1 MKLSSIAV
9 FSPERNKKTSISFKK
24 EENQYSLSDL
34 KMFESNLKKD
44 IKFAESF
51 NFDEQ
56 KKFTE
61 CLIDR
66 EIEKKT
72 KGIFLRYCTKEDEIK
87 IRDAY
92 NRELFGK
99 NGRVNYII
107 NNLSMFKMMLLLI
120 QEKISFL
127 SNNVSSPLKKE
138 KPSVDS
144 ENEEKMFKSNG
155 VVELKKTY
163 TDAKKVS
170 SAAKTVET
178 GIKYRWNEITEKLD
192 EYTKSHPRKERTR
205 MEWEEIHKMNRELQ
219 QLKQEAR
226 ERNVSLLEKKELEAG
241 SREME
246 EYIKSRVLPLMSINE
261 ATAQD
266 CLEMFVK
273 YGKREVLPDASCSND
288 PLFNTINQMTQ
299 NIISCMK
306 ETEVSEKLPL
316 KYLEVMEKYAK
327 RDAVYFR
334 DNDTLL
340 SFIRECGEKLGAGTV
355 ERSIEI
361 LKGLVY
367 QKRDYT
373 EAKGYVQSLSREVK
387 ENEGVKR
394 ALRELEEAVK
404 DLPEN
409 VPFQPVA

>member
-1 MKLSSIAV
+1 MKIQPV
-9 FSPERNKKTSISFKK
+9 SFK
-24 EENQYSLSDL
+24 NTDS
-34 KMFESNLKKD
+34 FSN
-44 IKFAESF
+44 F
-51 NFDEQ
+51 
-56 KKFTE
+56 
-61 CLIDR
+61 LIAPVGQATSAPPI
-66 EIEKKT
+66 IEKKPDSISSKNLKLYAAVASVIVALGVIVL
-72 KGIFLRYCTKEDEIK
+72 KGKSIK
-87 IRDAY
+87 
-92 NRELFGK
+92 
-99 NGRVNYII
+99 
-107 NNLSMFKMMLLLI
+107 NL
-120 QEKISFL
+120 FL
-127 SNNVSSPLKKE
+127 SVKKFVSKKFSNAQKESPAISETSLSSAE
-138 KPSVDS
+138 KNIAPELSKVDS
-144 ENEEKMFKSNG
+144 
-155 VVELKKTY
+155 
-163 TDAKKVS
+163 DAGRNVRKQ
-170 SAAKTVET
+170 
-178 GIKYRWNEITEKLD
+178 WNEITEKLD

-226 ERNVSLLEKKELEAG
+226 GRNVSLLEKKELEAG